1 MVESGSGAGYLRIL
15 PFFPVSNI
23 LPVLKTDISF
33 TYHRQDSVDG
43 IATRYGMDSRGIE
56 SRWGPDFPHSSR
68 PTLGPTQ
75 PPIQRVPGLSLG

>member
-56 SRWGPDFPHSSR
+56 SRWGPDFTHPSM
-68 PTLGPTQ
+68 PALGHTQ
-75 PPIQRVPGLSLG
+75 PRIQWVPGLTRG